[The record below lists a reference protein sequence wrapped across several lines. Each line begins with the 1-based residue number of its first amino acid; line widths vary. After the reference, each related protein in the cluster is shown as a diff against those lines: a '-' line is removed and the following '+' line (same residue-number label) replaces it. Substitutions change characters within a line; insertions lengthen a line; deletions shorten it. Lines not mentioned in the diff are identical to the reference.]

1 MVRSVVKQ
9 GALSLL
15 GRAAAKVPN
24 DRARLFAFVSSP
36 EVRAHPWELY
46 QRLHASGPVR
56 QTRFRGAWLVASH
69 AGVSQV
75 VRSPQAS
82 VNESIAY
89 PEVDRSG
96 AFAQLFRTSMLFR
109 DPPDHTRLRRLVA
122 RAFTPR
128 TVEQLRPHVEEL
140 VDDRLRALRPRGSAD
155 VMTELALPLPVAVI
169 CELLG
174 VPERER
180 PRFLQWAT
188 QLAPRLEIDLFRDEQ
203 RNQLGD
209 RAAAE
214 LRSFLTELV
223 EQPARRHP
231 DGLLSQLVALED
243 DGDRLTR
250 DEVVSMAAL
259 LLGAGFE
266 TTTNLIANSL
276 VALLDA
282 PDQLELVRDGDID
295 PARAVDEFLRFAG
308 PVQFSRRVL
317 TKPLELDGHEI
328 LAGTLVALLIGAANR
343 DPLVFDE
350 PDRLDLRRSPNPH
363 LSFSA
368 GIHHCIG
375 HALARLEA
383 EVAIPAI
390 VRGLPDLAL
399 AGRLHWRP
407 TFVLRGVT
415 ALPLRWS

>member
-1 MVRSVVKQ
+1 MRSTTVKQ

-36 EVRAHPWELY
+36 DVRAHPWELY
-46 QRLHASGPVR
+46 QRLHASRPIR
-56 QTRFRGAWLVASH
+56 QTRFGGAWLVASH
-69 AGVSQV
+69 AGVSRV
-75 VRSPQAS
+75 LRAPPAS
-82 VNESIAY
+82 VNEAIAS
-89 PEVDRSG
+89 PDVDRSG
-96 AFAQLFRTSMLFR
+96 AFSRLLGTSMLFR

-140 VDDRLRALRPRGSAD
+140 VTHRLRALRPLGNAD
-155 VMTELALPLPVAVI
+155 MMAELAVPLPVAVI

-174 VPERER
+174 LPEEER
-180 PRFLQWAT
+180 PRFLTWAT
-188 QLAPRLEIDLFRDEQ
+188 QLAPRLDIDLFRDEQ

-223 EQPARRHP
+223 EQPARRDP
-231 DGLLSQLVALED
+231 DGLLSQLVDLED

-266 TTTNLIANSL
+266 TTANLIGNSL

-282 PDQLELVRDGDID
+282 PAQLALVRDGDVE
-295 PARAVDEFLRFAG
+295 PARAVDELLRFAG

-317 TKPLELDGHEI
+317 TQPLELEGHDI
-328 LAGTLVALLIGAANR
+328 PARTLVALLIGAANR

-350 PDRLDLRRSPNPH
+350 PDRLDVGRAPNPH
-363 LSFSA
+363 LAFSV
-368 GIHHCIG
+368 GIHHCLG

-390 VRGLPDLAL
+390 VRELPGLAL
-399 AGRLHWRP
+399 AGRLNWRP
-407 TFVLRGVT
+407 TFVLRGLT